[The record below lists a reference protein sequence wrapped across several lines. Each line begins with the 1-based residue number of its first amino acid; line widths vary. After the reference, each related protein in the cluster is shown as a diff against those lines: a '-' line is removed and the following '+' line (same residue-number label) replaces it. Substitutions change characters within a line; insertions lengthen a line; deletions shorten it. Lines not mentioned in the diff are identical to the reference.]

1 MLINRRSFSASLAS
15 LPVVPWAAALMSPA
29 HAATNSIAAVGQ
41 AAPDFSAVDTA
52 GKTHKLSDFKGKLV
66 VLEWTNPGCP
76 FVQKHYSG
84 NMQALQKEFTGKGVV
99 WLSVNS
105 TERDSG
111 DYLAPAR
118 LAGWML
124 ENRGAPTATLMDEA
138 GKIGQTYGAK
148 TTPHLYIVG
157 PQGQL
162 IYAGGIDSV
171 PSARVDDIKTATNYV
186 RQGLNEALAG
196 KPIALASTRPYG
208 CSVKYK
214 DA

>member
-1 MLINRRSFSASLAS
+1 MLINRRSFSASLA
-15 LPVVPWAAALMSPA
+15 LTPWAAALMSPA
-29 HAATNSIAAVGQ
+29 HAATAAVGQ

-52 GKTHKLSDFKGKLV
+52 GKSHKLSDFKGKLV

-76 FVQKHYSG
+76 FVMKHYGGG
-84 NMQALQKEFTGKGVV
+84 NMQGLQKEFTGKGVV

-105 TERDSG
+105 TEPDSR
-111 DYLAPAR
+111 DYLAPAK
-118 LAGWML
+118 LGSWMK
-124 ENRGAPTATLMDEA
+124 EKSGTPTATLMDES
-138 GKIGQTYGAK
+138 GKIGQLYGAK
-148 TTPHLYIVG
+148 TTPHMYIVS

-171 PSARVDDIKTATNYV
+171 PSARADDIKTATNYV
-186 RQGLNEALAG
+186 RQGLSEALGG
-196 KPIALASTRPYG
+196 KAISMASTRPYG